1 MQDRT
6 IKYKKRMKVLLPVD
20 TDEKVTEGISVCVDS
35 FDIDSECCAYFQ
47 ASAYQDIFNKKKQDV
62 SQSEQRLS
70 VVKICRGKR
79 KIYRKYVAKSP
90 KGLTKDYIVLSLN
103 ACQQLGIKRYDIDK
117 EVRVTKSWWFPFYW
131 YHSNSATRVSF
142 RVGLIS
148 LFIGLLGIG
157 LGVLSIIL

>member
-1 MQDRT
+1 
-6 IKYKKRMKVLLPVD
+6 MKVLFIVD
-20 TDEKVTEGISVCVDS
+20 AEDKVIAGHSVCVDS

-47 ASAYQDIFNKKKQDV
+47 ANAYKDIFKKKKQDV

-103 ACQQLGIKRYDIDK
+103 ACQQLGIKRYDINK
-117 EVRVTKSWWFPFYW
+117 EVTVVKSYWFPYYW
-131 YHSNSATRVSF
+131 YHSNSATRISF

-148 LFIGLLGIG
+148 MFIGLLGV
-157 LGVLSIIL
+157 VLSVVSMLM

>member
-47 ASAYQDIFNKKKQDV
+47 ANAYKDIFKKKKKDAPQN
-62 SQSEQRLS
+62 EQRLS
-70 VVKICRGKR
+70 VVKICRCNR
-79 KIYRKYVAKSP
+79 KIYRKYITKSP
-90 KGLTKDYIVLSLN
+90 KGLTKDDIVLSLN
-103 ACQQLGIKRYDIDK
+103 ACQQLGIKKDDTDK
-117 EVRVTKSWWFPFYW
+117 NVCVMKSWWFPFYW
-131 YHSNSATRVSF
+131 YHSNSATRISF

-148 LFIGLLGIG
+148 LFIGLLGV
-157 LGVLSIIL
+157 VLSVVSMLM